1 MDGQAWGEREARSE
15 GSGGRAI
22 QHTPKVVGQVQAG
35 QHRCPL
41 RGVGVVDHGDPS
53 IPLFDGPDVGWFQA
67 HQGTEDGFVHG
78 IVGHHQGGFVG
89 GKGTGNRQ
97 PGAQGAVPD
106 VLDGFSLGHLDGL
119 GSPFPV
125 GQQLRPTFGDLL
137 LQSAF
142 PKTVPDFPQTIGAGE
157 GHTRVVGENRL
168 GGLPRPGHRTGV
180 GPVDLHF
187 GEEPTG
193 GMGLGD
199 ARLVEGDIDLSLE
212 STLAVPIRFAM
223 AHQHDAGAGATD
235 GQGNANV
242 GGTVQ
247 GFDLNLRTAPG
258 DGPSGQIEHG
268 NGGIAQ
274 SEPGK
279 AAGWKGEQLQQETT
293 EDSVV
298 GHHQHRTLPTA
309 ASRSLEEIG
318 MGAQQSIDKSP
329 RLSHQ
334 LLDRAIARA
343 IGTLQLQGLGGFPP
357 EALPLRIHFD
367 QLRAQQTTPR
377 GQINLEQPII
387 KLGAHA
393 SATSFQQQ
401 GGGVEGSTEGGAVD
415 RVQGEIGQGLP
426 GKAGLVST
434 RLGEGGAIVPPLDAL
449 FEIEA
454 ALAVADQNDAEGHRP
469 CATGRSIVW
478 EGQGCFG
485 RVMIPKPMTFE
496 ANRLSGPRSTTKS
509 QDPPG
514 PPPGRDGLA
523 AHPGLPPPA
532 WKSLLALISLALSLL
547 LWWNGLVESLD
558 RPSVMDSLS
567 LRQLELTALATDA
580 LPESLRSG
588 LAGDEPRKALVKEL
602 ERQFEAAE
610 APAPVVRR
618 LELELLQRS
627 ISPASADQDQL
638 RELMAMVDVPRRSL
652 LKALIAG
659 RPLEPA
665 QRKELLVPWEAPTL
679 VEQLSC
685 EQLGGPPRTCPAAQ
699 AAPRLVLQLIAVNVV
714 PLPLVLVGIVL
725 LARELWIHG
734 RKAAPAAAPLEGP
747 RLSLVDLILLIAG
760 GFVMLGEVVVPVLLQ
775 PPLQALVRGWGLNGP
790 LGQGIQVLV
799 LYLGLMVA
807 PLSILWLMLRQGGS
821 APTGGW
827 LQWHWIP
834 VLKAIRQALGT
845 LLMVLP
851 VVALA
856 GWGIEQIWGDPGG
869 SNPLLDLVLT
879 SSEPWSL
886 LLFGITAIVLA
897 PLFEET
903 LFRGVLLPVLGR
915 RLGGGKAVVITAA
928 VFALAHLSLG
938 ELIPLFLLG
947 IGLGWLRWR
956 SGRLSCS
963 VWMHGLWNGLTFL
976 NLLVLAD

>member
-1 MDGQAWGEREARSE
+1 
-15 GSGGRAI
+15 
-22 QHTPKVVGQVQAG
+22 
-35 QHRCPL
+35 
-41 RGVGVVDHGDPS
+41 
-53 IPLFDGPDVGWFQA
+53 
-67 HQGTEDGFVHG
+67 
-78 IVGHHQGGFVG
+78 
-89 GKGTGNRQ
+89 
-97 PGAQGAVPD
+97 
-106 VLDGFSLGHLDGL
+106 
-119 GSPFPV
+119 
-125 GQQLRPTFGDLL
+125 
-137 LQSAF
+137 
-142 PKTVPDFPQTIGAGE
+142 
-157 GHTRVVGENRL
+157 
-168 GGLPRPGHRTGV
+168 
-180 GPVDLHF
+180 
-187 GEEPTG
+187 
-193 GMGLGD
+193 
-199 ARLVEGDIDLSLE
+199 
-212 STLAVPIRFAM
+212 
-223 AHQHDAGAGATD
+223 
-235 GQGNANV
+235 
-242 GGTVQ
+242 
-247 GFDLNLRTAPG
+247 
-258 DGPSGQIEHG
+258 
-268 NGGIAQ
+268 
-274 SEPGK
+274 
-279 AAGWKGEQLQQETT
+279 
-293 EDSVV
+293 
-298 GHHQHRTLPTA
+298 
-309 ASRSLEEIG
+309 
-318 MGAQQSIDKSP
+318 
-329 RLSHQ
+329 
-334 LLDRAIARA
+334 
-343 IGTLQLQGLGGFPP
+343 
-357 EALPLRIHFD
+357 
-367 QLRAQQTTPR
+367 
-377 GQINLEQPII
+377 
-387 KLGAHA
+387 
-393 SATSFQQQ
+393 
-401 GGGVEGSTEGGAVD
+401 
-415 RVQGEIGQGLP
+415 
-426 GKAGLVST
+426 
-434 RLGEGGAIVPPLDAL
+434 
-449 FEIEA
+449 
-454 ALAVADQNDAEGHRP
+454 
-469 CATGRSIVW
+469 
-478 EGQGCFG
+478 
-485 RVMIPKPMTFE
+485 MTFE

-588 LAGDEPRKALVKEL
+588 LAGDDPRKALVKEL

-638 RELMAMVDVPRRSL
+638 RELMAMVDVPRRPL

-679 VEQLSC
+679 VKQLSC
-685 EQLGGPPRTCPAAQ
+685 EAAGRPTPDLPRRAGRPAAGP
-699 AAPRLVLQLIAVNVV
+699 AADRCEC
-714 PLPLVLVGIVL
+714 
-725 LARELWIHG
+725 R
-734 RKAAPAAAPLEGP
+734 AAAPGAGGHRSAGQGTLDSWEKGRASSRTLEGP

-886 LLFGITAIVLA
+886 LLFGFTAIVLA

-915 RLGGGKAVVITAA
+915 RLGGGKAVVISAA